1 LPFHRSKL
9 AQAGFRGGSF
19 LRRRGIG
26 RMVGMQSSL
35 RAGIFIA
42 CVLSVPALAADF
54 TVPPVPTHYV
64 TDNADA
70 LSSATQASVDAKLK
84 AYEKATGHQVIVW
97 IGDTTGDV
105 PLETWTG
112 ESAHQWHVGRRGK
125 DDGAILFLFMSDHKV
140 RIEVGYGLE
149 GSLTDADSSR
159 IIRDDIVP
167 RMKANDPNGA
177 VSSGVAA
184 MLTTITPSYA
194 GVTPPPAAESTAAP
208 PASGFAM
215 AVLGF
220 FGILGLFVLLFV
232 FVIVRS
238 KGRPAG
244 QKEKGFSSWTSGGGS
259 SSSSSSFDD
268 SSSSSD
274 DFSSGGGDFGGGGAS
289 GSW

>member
-1 LPFHRSKL
+1 
-9 AQAGFRGGSF
+9 
-19 LRRRGIG
+19 
-26 RMVGMQSSL
+26 M
-35 RAGIFIA
+35 
-42 CVLSVPALAADF
+42 PAVAADF
-54 TVPPVPTHYV
+54 TVPPTPTHYV
-64 TDNADA
+64 TDNAGA
-70 LSSATQASVDAKLK
+70 LSSATQTTVDAELK

-112 ESAHQWHVGRRGK
+112 ETAHQWHIGRRGK
-125 DDGAILFLFMSDHKV
+125 DDGAILFLFTSDHKV

-167 RMKANDPNGA
+167 RMKAGDPNGA

-194 GVTPPPAAESTAAP
+194 GVTPPPAAESTAASP
-208 PASGFAM
+208 GSGIAL
-215 AVLGF
+215 AVLGY
-220 FGILGLFVLLFV
+220 FGYLALFVLVFV

-238 KGRPAG
+238 KSAPGERKGR
-244 QKEKGFSSWTSGGGS
+244 GFSSWTSGAGG